1 MEGISLFAYY
11 LIGSLEYEIAIGQI
25 LEGGEGAFFAGFS
38 VSEYL
43 RDSITLK
50 QHD

>member
-1 MEGISLFAYY
+1 MEGILLFAYS

-25 LEGGEGAFFAGFS
+25 LGGEGPFFAGFS

-43 RDSITLK
+43 RNNITLK
-50 QHD
+50 QHN